1 LLISEKRESEIS
13 AVSKVQVG
21 ESNLQEGFKSNGTAK
36 QNGLNTDTRLNTT
49 NPPTPSAPHAF
60 SNLFPQA
67 STSVTPVKAST
78 LDGDKSAKVAKPKK
92 ASPTKILTKS
102 GSEAK
107 AARKSTSKAVTKA
120 AESVKA
126 KPAAKKTKKE
136 KKNDEVAGSG
146 ESSLTPE
153 PTSVNGTVNGPQP
166 HDPKKKQRPSHVFSL
181 DFDSDSSLTP
191 PAEGDSKK
199 VNGSTVTKA
208 AKPAKPK
215 TAKQAGSVKAEGVT
229 KTKTDGK
236 GKGKGK
242 EPVAVNGASKG
253 KGKAKEAVAGEKK
266 PRAKSVKKVEKPVEP
281 PVFEKVDTRLGHVE
295 AEQKIMVSHR
305 YVTLA
310 QVADQ

>member
-1 LLISEKRESEIS
+1 MILL
-13 AVSKVQVG
+13 VVPLVQCLLLTYRSRG
-21 ESNLQEGFKSNGTAK
+21 GCQFDLTQARLTSRIII
-36 QNGLNTDTRLNTT
+36 LNIQF
-49 NPPTPSAPHAF
+49 NPTLITLIDDPAPHR
-60 SNLFPQA
+60 
-67 STSVTPVKAST
+67 
-78 LDGDKSAKVAKPKK
+78 LDPIHA
-92 ASPTKILTKS
+92 
-102 GSEAK
+102 
-107 AARKSTSKAVTKA
+107 
-120 AESVKA
+120 
-126 KPAAKKTKKE
+126 
-136 KKNDEVAGSG
+136 
-146 ESSLTPE
+146 
-153 PTSVNGTVNGPQP
+153 
-166 HDPKKKQRPSHVFSL
+166 
-181 DFDSDSSLTP
+181 
-191 PAEGDSKK
+191 
-199 VNGSTVTKA
+199 
-208 AKPAKPK
+208 PK